1 MRIGVFGGTF
11 DPIHLAHLIIA
22 EQCREQAQLDQV
34 WFVPAARPPHKLDR
48 TVTPF
53 ALRVEMLALAIA
65 GHPAFRIDELEKE
78 RSGTTYTVDTLAELQ
93 RRHPDAEFWLTIGS
107 DCLPDLPHWREPAR
121 IAQLAGFLVWERPGW
136 PSWPPE
142 KLQAALGLPPGEG
155 VRLHPVHGPV
165 VDLSSS
171 DLRQRAAEGRS
182 LLYLVPR
189 AVQCYIENHR
199 LYQAAERPLSEK
211 PHSSAGEGT

>member
-11 DPIHLAHLIIA
+11 DPVHIAHLIIA

-34 WFVPAARPPHKLDR
+34 WFVPAARPPHKRDR

-53 ALRVEMLALAIA
+53 AHRVEMLALAVA
-65 GHPAFRIDELEKE
+65 GNPAFRVEELEKD
-78 RSGTTYTVDTLAELQ
+78 RPGSSYTVDTLVELQ
-93 RRHPDAEFWLTIGS
+93 RQHLGANFWLILGS
-107 DCLPDLPHWREPAR
+107 DCLPDLPSWREPAR

-136 PSWPPE
+136 PSWPPA
-142 KLQAALGLPPGEG
+142 KLQAALGLPAEEK
-155 VRLHPVHGPV
+155 VRLCLARGPL

-189 AVQCYIENHR
+189 AVQCYIETHR
-199 LYQAAERPLSEK
+199 LYQAEDRPAS
-211 PHSSAGEGT
+211 G